1 MLQAPCHCHSFDAAV
16 LSEGVGV
23 EKPLIVM
30 LMTVGRGVEEEE
42 VLLWHVLV
50 WAFVAQP

>member
-1 MLQAPCHCHSFDAAV
+1 MLQAPWYCHFFDAV
-16 LSEGVGV
+16 VMSEGVGV

-30 LMTVGRGVEEEE
+30 LMIVGREVEEEE
-42 VLLWHVLV
+42 ALLWHVLV

>member
-1 MLQAPCHCHSFDAAV
+1 M

-23 EKPLIVM
+23 EKPQVVM
-30 LMTVGRGVEEEE
+30 LMTVGREVEEEE
-42 VLLWHVLV
+42 VLLLHVLV